1 MSGGDSKTPTV
12 QQSFGRR
19 TWDEKEYAKKA
30 FERRQK
36 RLEDKNTENIK
47 DGNVKIND
55 YYKNRKSQI
64 QKIENQNKISLV
76 SSFYSKNAG
85 FYCETCNRKFQDNLK
100 YVDHLNSPEHLEK
113 LGFSKED
120 FKIQKHFTLDEIKE
134 RLEFLKNEKLKSA
147 SENVKWID
155 LNERIKLRKLVE
167 EKERE
172 KRKLKRQRKKQ
183 KLENYQSDD
192 ADSGVASFFN
202 DNAEQGESST
212 KVMEI
217 MGFSKFGS

>member
-1 MSGGDSKTPTV
+1 MSGGDSKTPIR
-12 QQSFGRR
+12 QPSFGRR
-19 TWDEKEYAKKA
+19 TWDEKEYAKRA

-36 RLEDKNTENIK
+36 RLEDKNIEIIK

-76 SSFYSKNAG
+76 NSFYSKNAG

-120 FKIQKHFTLDEIKE
+120 FKIRKTFTLDEIKE

-147 SENVKWID
+147 SDQGKWID
-155 LNERIKLRKLVE
+155 LNERIKLRKIVE

-183 KLENYQSDD
+183 KLENNIS
-192 ADSGVASFFN
+192 
-202 DNAEQGESST
+202 DNAASGIASNSNDKAEDGESDS
-212 KVMEI
+212 KMMEI